1 MEITSLDDLK
11 RSVLLS
17 LHGYRNHLMEDARDC
32 EEEGL
37 VDYVKQRGDQ
47 LKEFTPVMLEICSLL
62 GSLSYFKE

>member
-11 RSVLLS
+11 RSVSDALR
-17 LHGYRNHLMEDARDC
+17 GYRNHLIEDARDC

-47 LKEFTPVMLEICSLL
+47 LKEFTPVMLEICTLL